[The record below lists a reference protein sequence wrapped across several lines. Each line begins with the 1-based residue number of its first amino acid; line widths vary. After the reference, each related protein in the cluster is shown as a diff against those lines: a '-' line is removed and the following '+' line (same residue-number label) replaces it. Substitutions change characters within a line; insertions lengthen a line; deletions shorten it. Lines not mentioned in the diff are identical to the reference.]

1 MDVSRILLD
10 LQARDLGLV
19 RAHKRLDEM
28 PEKRA
33 ILAARHKIA
42 EIETLLERTER
53 VERVLDAAV
62 RKHEDESA
70 RIGEKIDHEQAK
82 LLSGEVTHPKEL
94 QNISRE
100 LASLAKQREALDSD
114 ILAHMEKRET
124 AQQQSDKVQGAIKN
138 GRAKEAEMVADFQH
152 KGSDLLGEIEGLKKE
167 RDALAA
173 KLPAD
178 VRATYTKLLETKH
191 GVAVGLLE
199 GKSCSACRIEL
210 PGERL
215 EALRRGPEISEC
227 PSCHRLLIVP
237 RDKS

>member
-1 MDVSRILLD
+1 MDVSRILLE
-10 LQARDLGLV
+10 LQSRDLRLV

-28 PEKRA
+28 PEKRV

-53 VERVLDAAV
+53 VERVLDATL
-62 RKHEDESA
+62 RKQEDESA

-94 QNISRE
+94 QNISKE
-100 LASLAKQREALDSD
+100 LASLAKQREVLDSD

-124 AQQQSDKVQGAIKN
+124 AQQQSDKVRGAIKN
-138 GRAKEAEMVADFQH
+138 GRAREAQMVAAFQS
-152 KGSDLLGEIEGLKKE
+152 KGSELLGEIEGLKKE

-173 KLPAD
+173 KLPVD
-178 VRATYTKLLETKH
+178 LRETYTRLLETKH
-191 GVAVGLLE
+191 GMAVGVLE
-199 GKSCSACRIEL
+199 GSTCSACRIEL

-215 EALRRGPEISEC
+215 QALKKGPVIGEC

-237 RDKS
+237 RDAS

>member
-1 MDVSRILLD
+1 MEVSRILLE

-42 EIETLLERTER
+42 EIEALLERTQK
-53 VERVLDAAV
+53 VERVLDAALH
-62 RKHEDESA
+62 KYEDQSA

-94 QNISRE
+94 QNISKE
-100 LASLAKQREALDSD
+100 LASLTKQREALDTEV
-114 ILAHMEKRET
+114 LAHMEKRET
-124 AQQQSDKVQGAIKN
+124 AQQQSDRVQVAIAN
-138 GRAKEAEMVADFQH
+138 GRAKEAEMVADFQN
-152 KGSDLLGEIEGLKKE
+152 KGAELLGEIDTLKKE
-167 RDALAA
+167 RDALSS

-178 VRATYTKLLETKH
+178 LRDTYARLVETKH
-191 GVAVGLLE
+191 GIAVGVLE
-199 GKSCSACRIEL
+199 GRSCSACRIEL

-215 EALRRGPEISEC
+215 HVLENGPEIGEC
-227 PSCHRLLIVP
+227 PSCHRILIVR
-237 RDKS
+237 RDAS

>member
-1 MDVSRILLD
+1 MDVSRILLE

-42 EIETLLERTER
+42 EIEALLERTER
-53 VERVLDAAV
+53 VEHVLDAAL
-62 RKHEDESA
+62 RKYEDQSA

-100 LASLAKQREALDSD
+100 LGSLTKQREALDSE

-124 AQQQSDKVQGAIKN
+124 AQQQSDKVQAAIKN
-138 GRAKEAEMVADFQH
+138 GRQKEAAMVADFRN
-152 KGSDLLGEIEGLKKE
+152 KGSHLLSEIDTLKKE
-167 RDALAA
+167 RDALSA

-178 VRATYTKLLETKH
+178 LRDRYTRLVETKN
-191 GVAVGLLE
+191 GIAVGVLE
-199 GKSCSACRIEL
+199 GRSCSACRIEL

-215 EALRRGPEISEC
+215 HVLQNGPDLSEC
-227 PSCHRLLIVP
+227 PSCHRILIV
-237 RDKS
+237 RQDAT

>member
-10 LQARDLGLV
+10 LQARDLALV

-42 EIETLLERTER
+42 EIEVLLERTEK
-53 VERVLDAAV
+53 VGRVLDATL
-62 RKHEDESA
+62 RKHEDSSA
-70 RIGEKIDHEQAK
+70 AIGEKIDHEQAK

-100 LASLAKQREALDSD
+100 LASLTKQREALDAD
-114 ILAHMEKRET
+114 ILAHMEKREA
-124 AQQQSDKVQGAIKN
+124 AQHQSDKVQAAIQG
-138 GRAKEAEMVADFQH
+138 GRAKEAQMVADFQH
-152 KGSDLLGEIEGLKKE
+152 KGADLLAEIEALKKE

-178 VRATYTKLLETKH
+178 LRSTYARLLESKH
-191 GVAVGLLE
+191 GMAVGVLE
-199 GKSCSACRIEL
+199 GRTCSACRIEL

-215 EALRRGPEISEC
+215 HALQNGPEIAEC

-237 RDKS
+237 RDAS

>member
-1 MDVSRILLD
+1 MDVSQILLE
-10 LQARDLGLV
+10 LQARDLRLV

-42 EIETLLERTER
+42 EIELLLERTEK
-53 VERVLDAAV
+53 VERVLDATL

-70 RIGEKIDHEQAK
+70 KIGEKIDHEQAK
-82 LLSGEVTHPKEL
+82 LLSGEVTAPKEL

-100 LASLAKQREALDSD
+100 LASLTKQREALDGD
-114 ILAHMEKRET
+114 ILAHMEKREA
-124 AQQQSDKVQGAIKN
+124 AQQQSDKVQAAIKG
-138 GRAKEAEMVADFQH
+138 GRAKEAAMVADFQH
-152 KGSDLLGEIEGLKKE
+152 KGSDLLGEIESLKKE

-173 KLPAD
+173 KLPAGLRD
-178 VRATYTKLLETKH
+178 TYTRLLETKH
-191 GVAVGLLE
+191 GTAVGVLE
-199 GKSCSACRIEL
+199 GRACTACRIEL

-215 EALRRGPEISEC
+215 QALQNGPAIAEC

-237 RDKS
+237 KDAS

>member
-1 MDVSRILLD
+1 MDVSQILLE
-10 LQARDLGLV
+10 LQARDLRLV

-33 ILAARHKIA
+33 ILAARHRIA
-42 EIETLLERTER
+42 EIETLLERTEK
-53 VERVLDAAV
+53 VEHVIDATL

-94 QNISRE
+94 QNISKE
-100 LASLAKQREALDSD
+100 LGSLSKQREALDTD

-124 AQQQSDKVQGAIKN
+124 AQQQSDKIQGAIKG
-138 GRAKEAEMVADFQH
+138 GRAKEAQMVADFQS
-152 KGSDLLGEIEGLKKE
+152 KGSELLAELEALKKE
-167 RDALAA
+167 RQALAA

-178 VRATYTKLLETKH
+178 LRKTYARLLETRH
-191 GVAVGLLE
+191 GTAVGVLE
-199 GKSCSACRIEL
+199 DRTCSACRIEL

-215 EALRRGPEISEC
+215 QALKKGPTIGEC

-237 RDKS
+237 RDAS